1 MTYGISEVLGQN
13 VLWDKYNRLVRIS
26 DKPFVVTEKLSE
38 EQKKRLM
45 NYPYP
50 VVLAEDNYGSQAV
63 GETYKIKHK
72 MVEFKEWFQREG
84 RTTKDVLEY
93 TQRPIDILNVLK
105 TNQAFFTDADLCYYI
120 TKSVGSTRIRGIL
133 QTYEPDGTITEQDIE
148 YGFDYGQRFVAEG
161 DSRDPNH
168 WFEEYDVKPL
178 SKVKVVGKK

>member
-50 VVLAEDNYGSQAV
+50 VVLAEDNYGSQEV
-63 GETYKIKHK
+63 GETYKIKRK
-72 MVEFKEWFQREG
+72 MVEDKEYGNSLGFTDEE
-84 RTTKDVLEY
+84 VLAKMQE
-93 TQRPIDILNVLK
+93 PIELLNVIES
-105 TNQAFFTDADLCYYI
+105 NQEFVTDVDLIYYVQHPI
-120 TKSVGSTRIRGIL
+120 GPARIRGIL

-148 YGFDYGQRFVAEG
+148 FGFGYGQRFVSEG
-161 DSRDPNH
+161 EPRDPRH
-168 WFEEYDVKPL
+168 WFEEYDTKPL
-178 SKVKVVGKK
+178 SKPKVVGKK